1 MTLER
6 RQPEWVDDLDA
17 KVIEAFAGRVVR
29 KDLVQR
35 LKVGFSI
42 PVYVLEY
49 LLGKYCSTTDDS
61 EIDSGLANVKEM
73 IKERVV
79 RSDQSELVKA
89 RLQRYRSIK
98 LIDMVTVTFDERDQG
113 GKYWAKLAT
122 SGMDKVHIDERVVY
136 EYERTLTGG
145 VWANVELAFDES
157 ILHGGVTRPFVLKRM
172 QPIQIASANL
182 DEFVAARR
190 QFTREEWVGLLL
202 RTVGYEPTRPELT
215 WRRKLLYLLRL
226 IPMVERNYN
235 LIELGPKETGKSFV
249 FREISPYAML
259 LSGGQGSVTD
269 LFGWKNR
276 KDKPGLVIK
285 YDLVAFDEVAGPNFK
300 SANDKDMY
308 KGYMEQ
314 GSFSRGDDKGTISA
328 EAGIVFNGNTQGD
341 IEALVETGHLF
352 KPLPETI
359 RDDDAFHDRWH
370 AYLPGWEMPKLA
382 PSLFTSHLG
391 FIADY
396 IAEIFHNQLR
406 PLNFTDSHERYFS
419 FGPQLGHRD
428 RKAVMRT
435 VSGLIKLIHPDGEVS
450 KDELAEY
457 LTFALEMRRRV
468 KEQLRRINPS
478 EFARTE
484 LTFVDKGTGQEFS
497 APCLEIPQTTPPGAD
512 DSSSRHQVRSAHA
525 GDAERAV
532 EFHGYDLLRSLDAGG
547 MAEAYVARNRE
558 TGQRVFLKRV
568 RRNSADE
575 DALQR
580 EMGIYDKL
588 MRMSAPHVLQVL
600 DFIRDDEYFA
610 LVTEFADGG
619 DLQTHVEARGI
630 GRGLPV
636 QEAKE
641 IALSVATALREL
653 HDHDIVHR
661 DLKPDNVLSLGGC
674 WKLADF
680 GISKN
685 VSRVVTQKTF
695 QRYGTLG
702 YAAPEQFQ
710 GVEARPSADVYS
722 LGKIMVFLLT
732 GQTDV
737 DYVQFSAWRDLINR
751 CIRQDSELRPVIGK
765 AIEEIA
771 SMPS

>member
-1 MTLER
+1 M
-6 RQPEWVDDLDA
+6 
-17 KVIEAFAGRVVR
+17 
-29 KDLVQR
+29 
-35 LKVGFSI
+35 
-42 PVYVLEY
+42 
-49 LLGKYCSTTDDS
+49 
-61 EIDSGLANVKEM
+61 
-73 IKERVV
+73 
-79 RSDQSELVKA
+79 
-89 RLQRYRSIK
+89 
-98 LIDMVTVTFDERDQG
+98 
-113 GKYWAKLAT
+113 
-122 SGMDKVHIDERVVY
+122 
-136 EYERTLTGG
+136 RTL
-145 VWANVELAFDES
+145 
-157 ILHGGVTRPFVLKRM
+157 
-172 QPIQIASANL
+172 
-182 DEFVAARR
+182 
-190 QFTREEWVGLLL
+190 
-202 RTVGYEPTRPELT
+202 GYEPTQPEFT

-226 IPMVERNYN
+226 VPMVERNYN

-249 FREISPYAML
+249 LREISPYAIL

-276 KDKPGLVIK
+276 KDKPGLVVK

-314 GSFSRGDDKGTISA
+314 GSFSRGDDKGTVSA
-328 EAGIVFNGNTQGD
+328 EACIIFNGNTHGD
-341 IEALVETGHLF
+341 INTLVETSHLF

-370 AYLPGWEMPKLA
+370 AYLPGWEMAKLT
-382 PSLFTSHLG
+382 PNLFTSHLG

-396 IAEIFHNQLR
+396 IAEIFHNELR
-406 PLNFTDSHERYFS
+406 PVNYTDAYERYYS

-450 KDELAEY
+450 KAELAEY
-457 LTFALEMRRRV
+457 LTVALEMRRRV

-478 EFARTE
+478 EFARTN
-484 LTFVDKGTGQEFS
+484 LTFVDKASGQEFS
-497 APCLEIPQTTPPGAD
+497 AICPETPQTAELGAENSPSGPRAKSARVD
-512 DSSSRHQVRSAHA
+512 DS
-525 GDAERAV
+525 ERPV

-568 RRNSADE
+568 RRNSADK

-580 EMGIYDKL
+580 EMGIYDRL
-588 MRMSAPHVLQVL
+588 MRMSTPHVLQVL
-600 DFIRDDEYFA
+600 DFVRDDEYFA

-619 DLQTHVEARGI
+619 DLQTHVEARGN

-636 QEAKE
+636 QEAKQ

-737 DYVQFSAWRDLINR
+737 DYVQFSTWRDLINR
-751 CIRQDSELRPVIGK
+751 CIRQDPQQRPVIGK

-771 SMPS
+771 SMPA